1 MCQKYVKNHDTDR
14 PSVCLHCYIC
24 SSHFV
29 LSRNLEIIEQLV
41 TELEPLK

>member
-1 MCQKYVKNHDTDR
+1 MILIGHVFACIVTFAVH
-14 PSVCLHCYIC
+14 I
-24 SSHFV
+24 FF